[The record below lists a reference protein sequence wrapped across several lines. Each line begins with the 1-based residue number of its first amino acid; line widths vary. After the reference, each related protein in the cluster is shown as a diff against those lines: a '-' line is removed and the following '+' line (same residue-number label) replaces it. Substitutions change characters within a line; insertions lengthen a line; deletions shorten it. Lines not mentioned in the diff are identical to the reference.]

1 MQAQALY
8 MSIDVEC
15 VATGL
20 RHNDR
25 AVAQIALVDQARPCR
40 APAVR
45 VPLLTPRP
53 PTQFEQPLLN
63 LYVRPEEAVVSYLTP
78 LTGAF

>member
-1 MQAQALY
+1 MQHMQAQPLY

-25 AVAQIALVDQARPCR
+25 AVAQIALVDQARPLSARLSRLAR
-40 APAVR
+40 AHS
-45 VPLLTPRP
+45 
-53 PTQFEQPLLN
+53 PTRARSLSS
-63 LYVRPEEAVVSYLTP
+63 RC
-78 LTGAF
+78 